1 MAATCYVTDKDMLKH
16 WNPLKRW
23 MPESPKRLQVTHQL
37 LQTKGLLDRAL
48 ILESRYATDEEL
60 GLVHTKEHIELIKA
74 TEKMSLE
81 EVTLENHR
89 LDPATSICQ
98 ETYQCAR
105 LACGCLLQAVDAVVS
120 EKCRNG
126 VALIRP
132 PGHHSAAATV
142 SGFCIF
148 NNAAVAAR
156 YALQRHG
163 LKRILIFDW
172 DVHHGNGTQDIFYDS
187 NSVLYISLHRYS
199 KTMIFPKTE
208 ISDATY
214 IGRGDGKGYNIN
226 IPWTKPAIT
235 DADYLTAMYQLVMPV
250 ASEFDPEL
258 VIVSAG
264 FDSAKGDILGDCC
277 VTPAGYQHLTSLLK
291 NLAHGRV
298 IIQLE
303 GGYNVDAVAES
314 LAACMATLMG
324 DPCGS
329 VTNMQPSASAMNS
342 ILRAKAAVSPYWKCL
357 TEEPTPIVVEPE
369 CDIETWQIPVLNC
382 PHGNMIS
389 SLPSHGLSANL
400 RNLDDF
406 NKWIC
411 LTCFQVLEG
420 EIKSDALVDHAEKNQ
435 HFLVVNTHTLHV
447 RCLSCRQGVIHEE
460 FIPILAQ
467 LYKQE

>member
-98 ETYQCAR
+98 ETNQCAR
-105 LACGCLLQAVDAVVS
+105 LACGCLLEAVDAVVS

-156 YALQRHG
+156 YAMQRHG

-235 DADYLTAMYQLVMPV
+235 DADYLTAMYQLAMPV

-357 TEEPTPIVVEPE
+357 TEEHPRPELSAWEHDQQPAEPRSE
-369 CDIETWQIPVLNC
+369 CKPAEPGRFQQVDMPHVLSSAGRRNQKRRPRGSC
-382 PHGNMIS
+382 RKEPAFSRGQYAHATR
-389 SLPSHGLSANL
+389 SLP
-400 RNLDDF
+400 
-406 NKWIC
+406 
-411 LTCFQVLEG
+411 
-420 EIKSDALVDHAEKNQ
+420 
-435 HFLVVNTHTLHV
+435 VVPT
-447 RCLSCRQGVIHEE
+447 RCH
-460 FIPILAQ
+460 P
-467 LYKQE
+467 